1 MATLFMA
8 SGNYS
13 PGITDV
19 DYDRWALD
27 NHEPSE
33 GYEPAEET
41 DAGDDYPMSDE
52 GCTADDITLMTRAA
66 AVAWPGAILSTSSI
80 MLSLSRLK
88 AEEILKSPRK
98 RG

>member
-52 GCTADDITLMTRAA
+52 GWIKCHHCGGSGLGIEGRDCD
-66 AVAWPGAILSTSSI
+66 
-80 MLSLSRLK
+80 
-88 AEEILKSPRK
+88 
-98 RG
+98 